1 MVCQFCVLFAQ
12 ESRMNKLLATIVL
25 FCFSLVANGQENVNL
40 KPKNLLSLFCS
51 ETNNKDYQ
59 YLIFMIAAD
68 GWIYDAIMTKK
79 ARFQAY
85 GSTPYAFQTLSPIPT
100 KSRYF
105 QESWV
110 HQTESEYTL
119 LTASN
124 YSREFVI
131 DLNEMKFWEI
141 ESGVEN
147 KNLSGTCAN
156 TEDTSSIPTFVFA
169 KQTPIKESTFLT
181 RFPLFAFVFIRG
193 VLN

>member
-1 MVCQFCVLFAQ
+1 MVCEFCVLFAQ
-12 ESRMNKLLATIVL
+12 ESRMNKLLTTIVL

-131 DLNEMKFWEI
+131 DLNEMKFREI

-156 TEDTSSIPTFVFA
+156 TNLNAIATQAYQVENEFKDWA
-169 KQTPIKESTFLT
+169 KLQPGESHE
-181 RFPLFAFVFIRG
+181 
-193 VLN
+193 

>member
-1 MVCQFCVLFAQ
+1 
-12 ESRMNKLLATIVL
+12 
-25 FCFSLVANGQENVNL
+25 
-40 KPKNLLSLFCS
+40 
-51 ETNNKDYQ
+51 
-59 YLIFMIAAD
+59 MIAAD
-68 GWIYDAIMTKK
+68 GWIYDAIMTKE

-85 GSTPYAFQTLSPIPT
+85 GSTPYSFQTLSPMPT

-105 QESWV
+105 EESWV

-119 LTASN
+119 RTASN

-156 TEDTSSIPTFVFA
+156 TEDTSSIPTFVPA
-169 KQTPIKESTFLT
+169 KQTPIKEFTSFT
-181 RFPLFAFVFIRG
+181 RFPLSAVVFKNG
-193 VLN
+193 VVN